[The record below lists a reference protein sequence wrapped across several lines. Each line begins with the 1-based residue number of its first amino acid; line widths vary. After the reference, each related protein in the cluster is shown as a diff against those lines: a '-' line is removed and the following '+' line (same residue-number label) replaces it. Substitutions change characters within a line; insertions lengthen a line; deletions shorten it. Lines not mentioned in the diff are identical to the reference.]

1 MNKLSLYTHIC
12 IAYCRPST
20 VALHSCEVT
29 YTYVHTFGGV
39 HIYRTDSELTG
50 KRCGCFFFFL
60 LSESSS
66 LLYFQKHHA
75 IASEAAD
82 ATTLVIACHT
92 VKKTN

>member
-1 MNKLSLYTHIC
+1 M
-12 IAYCRPST
+12 
-20 VALHSCEVT
+20 
-29 YTYVHTFGGV
+29 GV
-39 HIYRTDSELTG
+39 
-50 KRCGCFFFFL
+50 FFFL

-66 LLYFQKHHA
+66 LLYFQKHRA